1 VDTVKGSRFT
11 NMKELRVQVGGDPWR
26 ILFAFDPQRSA
37 ILLVGGN
44 KRGDK
49 RWYKTFIPIADE
61 RFERH
66 LINGP
71 EWLGG
76 TIMAIPFN
84 DYLDKLSETE
94 RQAVAART
102 AQLVDEEATL
112 RQLREARFRSQ
123 EEIARRLG
131 INQASVS
138 KLERRTDMY
147 VSTLR
152 SLIRAMGGELDIV
165 ARFPD
170 RPPVRI
176 AQFETLDV
184 ESRPKS

>member
-1 VDTVKGSRFT
+1 
-11 NMKELRVQVGGDPWR
+11 M
-26 ILFAFDPQRSA
+26 A
-37 ILLVGGN
+37 ILL
-44 KRGDK
+44 
-49 RWYKTFIPIADE
+49 
-61 RFERH
+61 
-66 LINGP
+66 
-71 EWLGG
+71 
-76 TIMAIPFN
+76 N

-94 RQAVAART
+94 RQAIAART

-112 RQLREARFRSQ
+112 RQSREARFRSQ

-170 RPPVRI
+170 HPPIRI

-184 ESRPKS
+184 ESRPIS